1 MQLVFFA
8 YITMKKLFLFLFLVF
23 TSVTF
28 AQQTYKLYVEGEK
41 QWAYRENALTDFV
54 YAFCTKDFEAIA
66 KNPVVGDS
74 LKVALL
80 ESIYDKML
88 QSIPTKDKDA
98 PARIAVTI
106 LGALNVQTI
115 ISELSSQTI
124 SKKLQLKDLLI
135 IIFHTSKLFNET
147 EPIVMAKVESKIKII
162 NNKKDK
168 VL

>member
-8 YITMKKLFLFLFLVF
+8 YITMKKLFLFLFLAF

-41 QWAYRENALTDFV
+41 QWAYRENVLTDFV

-66 KNPVVGDS
+66 KNPVVRDS

-88 QSIPTKDKDA
+88 QSIPMKDK
-98 PARIAVTI
+98 
-106 LGALNVQTI
+106 
-115 ISELSSQTI
+115 
-124 SKKLQLKDLLI
+124 
-135 IIFHTSKLFNET
+135 
-147 EPIVMAKVESKIKII
+147 
-162 NNKKDK
+162 
-168 VL
+168 